1 MAGEYKCDPPI
12 SKEII
17 LQHLYSPAM
26 WSIFQIQDL
35 LGMSE
40 NLRREK
46 PYEERINQPSDPNHF
61 WKYRMHINLETL
73 IKEKTFNDELKG
85 LINDSGRI

>member
-1 MAGEYKCDPPI
+1 
-12 SKEII
+12 
-17 LQHLYSPAM
+17 
-26 WSIFQIQDL
+26 
-35 LGMSE
+35 MSE
-40 NLRREK
+40 NLRRQN

-85 LINDSGRI
+85 LINDSGRV